1 MGSMVEGTKVTD
13 PQNPGRSDRH
23 CDRRWQTWSYAV
35 PRRSRVGFL
44 VEAIF
49 FGVWKKRC
57 WWHKKCKGL
66 QKMVND
72 GTISHQLDDF
82 ALPFTPFHES
92 SPGVDAA
99 LQKEAENFSGHNKWG
114 GWSKWIRDVSF
125 FLTCVFFPRKMTHP
139 PSKKQGDVGRAA
151 PRRGGESDCF
161 FSTEGSWKF
170 EKLTPLRMPFG
181 ILSRRC
187 GPELGDFFWSHSS
200 SWVRSCL
207 CWTPI
212 FLLTNRFDFNSFFQ
226 CQNTSWQ
233 P

>member
-125 FLTCVFFPRKMTHP
+125 FLTEKNNMCFFPPENDSP
-139 PSKKQGDVGRAA
+139 P
-151 PRRGGESDCF
+151 
-161 FSTEGSWKF
+161 F
-170 EKLTPLRMPFG
+170 EKAG
-181 ILSRRC
+181 RC
-187 GPELGDFFWSHSS
+187 
-200 SWVRSCL
+200 R
-207 CWTPI
+207 
-212 FLLTNRFDFNSFFQ
+212 
-226 CQNTSWQ
+226 
-233 P
+233 